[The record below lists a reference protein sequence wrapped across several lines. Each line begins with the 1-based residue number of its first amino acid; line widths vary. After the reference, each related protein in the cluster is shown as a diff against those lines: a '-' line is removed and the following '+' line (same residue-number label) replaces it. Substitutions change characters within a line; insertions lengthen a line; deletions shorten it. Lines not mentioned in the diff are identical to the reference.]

1 MKMQST
7 PQTNQISGPVPLS
20 FCIILYKDGR
30 IDRLVDRPLGEYL
43 TAISNAS
50 IAWIDCSTSDE
61 AKEIE
66 QIAQV
71 AAFSKIPIPKL
82 TTGFYSAY
90 EDYDTELGIML
101 PSATVKGE
109 KMMVHPLF
117 VLIRD
122 NFIITVH
129 SEEINRLLRFSRYAP
144 PFFKKI
150 AEEPMVDKITRI
162 LERIIDENNDRN
174 FEYLR
179 EIEMHGDQISKSLI
193 EENLAKRKIAH
204 DIYRMKH
211 VLIDYLNVLW
221 ATKDVVDSLRYGDAD
236 LITNDEKLL
245 GRIGI
250 LSDNIDRH
258 IELSEQM
265 SNVLSSGLEV
275 MQSIYNN
282 QLQSMNNRFALV
294 TAYLTVLGTA
304 FLVPNTIATIAGSGV
319 MGGTMAAQWWYIPLT
334 HPLHGDR
341 DCGFFALGAPRL
353 GDESGRLISGISAGR
368 VNAPFLIFFSSGSN
382 QSPMHCFT
390 TPNPASLSKN
400 IAPIRAST
408 VSARIVSSPSLRS
421 SFSPRPSRMNR
432 LIFNR
437 LPTFARVSFF
447 STGSLF
453 TVISPLVSR
462 PFSIR

>member
-1 MKMQST
+1 MFQNMGTNTQVGYFYTVTASIAPAREGRHSQHLRGTIMKMQST
-7 PQTNQISGPVPLS
+7 PQTPQLNGPVPIS
-20 FCIILYKDGR
+20 FCILLFPDGTIER
-30 IDRLVDRPLGEYL
+30 MVDQPLDEYF
-43 TAISNAS
+43 AAVQKAS
-50 IAWIDCSTSDE
+50 MVWIDCSTTEDE
-61 AKEIE
+61 KGIE
-66 QIAQV
+66 QIAQS
-71 AAFSKIPIPKL
+71 AGFSKIPIPKL

-101 PSATVKGE
+101 PSVTVKTE
-109 KMMVHPLF
+109 TMSVHPLF
-117 VLIRD
+117 VLIRE
-122 NFIITVH
+122 NIVITIH
-129 SEEINRLLRFSRYAP
+129 SDKINRLLRLSRYAP
-144 PFFKKI
+144 QFFKRI
-150 AEEPMVDKITRI
+150 STENIPDKITLM

-179 EIEMHGDQISKSLI
+179 EIEMHGDAISKSLI

-282 QLQSMNNRFALV
+282 QLQNLNNRFALV

-319 MGGTMAAQWWYIPLT
+319 MRGTMAAQWWYVPL
-334 HPLHGDR
+334 
-341 DCGFFALGAPRL
+341 
-353 GDESGRLISGISAGR
+353 LIG
-368 VNAPFLIFFSSGSN
+368 
-382 QSPMHCFT
+382 
-390 TPNPASLSKN
+390 
-400 IAPIRAST
+400 ST
-408 VSARIVSSPSLRS
+408 VIATL
-421 SFSPRPSRMNR
+421 
-432 LIFNR
+432 
-437 LPTFARVSFF
+437 VSF
-447 STGSLF
+447 LW
-453 TVISPLVSR
+453 VLHVWKKR
-462 PFSIR
+462 EEVE

>member
-7 PQTNQISGPVPLS
+7 PQQSQVTGPIPLS
-20 FCIILYKDGR
+20 FCIILFKDGR
-30 IDRLVDRPLGEYL
+30 IDRLMDRPLEEYL
-43 TAISNAS
+43 AAIRDAS
-50 IAWIDCSTSDE
+50 IAWIDYTTKEDD
-61 AKEIE
+61 KEIE
-66 QIAQV
+66 NIAQL
-71 AAFSKIPIPKL
+71 AGFSRIPVPKL

-101 PSATVKGE
+101 PSATVRAE
-109 KMMVHPLF
+109 KMSVHPLF

-122 NFIITVH
+122 NFILTVH
-129 SEEINRLLRFSRYAP
+129 CDEINRLLRFSRYAP
-144 PFFKKI
+144 QFLKKV
-150 AEEPMVDKITRI
+150 AEEPLVDRITRV

-179 EIEMHGDQISKSLI
+179 EIEMHGDAISKSLI

-221 ATKDVVDSLRYGDAD
+221 ATKDVVDSLRYGDSD
-236 LITNDEKLL
+236 LISNNEKLL

-282 QLQSMNNRFALV
+282 QLQSVNNRFALV

-304 FLVPNTIATIAGSGV
+304 LLVPNTIATIAGSGV
-319 MGGTMAAQWWYIPLT
+319 MGGTMGAQWWYVPL
-334 HPLHGDR
+334 
-341 DCGFFALGAPRL
+341 
-353 GDESGRLISGISAGR
+353 LILSTIVATA
-368 VNAPFLIFFSSGSN
+368 V
-382 QSPMHCFT
+382 
-390 TPNPASLSKN
+390 SL
-400 IAPIRAST
+400 
-408 VSARIVSSPSLRS
+408 LW
-421 SFSPRPSRMNR
+421 
-432 LIFNR
+432 
-437 LPTFARVSFF
+437 
-447 STGSLF
+447 
-453 TVISPLVSR
+453 VIHVWR
-462 PFSIR
+462 KREED

>member
-7 PQTNQISGPVPLS
+7 PQKPQVNGPVPLS
-20 FCIILYKDGR
+20 FCIVLNKDGK
-30 IDRLVDRPLGEYL
+30 IDRLLDRPLEEYL
-43 TAISNAS
+43 AAISDAG
-50 IAWIDCSTSDE
+50 IAWIDFSTKDDD
-61 AKEIE
+61 KEIE
-66 QIAQV
+66 YIAQIAG
-71 AAFSKIPIPKL
+71 FSKIPVPKL
-82 TTGFYSAY
+82 TAGFYSAY

-101 PSATVKGE
+101 PSATVRGE
-109 KMMVHPLF
+109 KMSVHPLF
-117 VLIRD
+117 ILIRD
-122 NFIITVH
+122 NFVLTVH
-129 SEEINRLLRFSRYAP
+129 CEEINRLLRFSRYAP

-150 AEEPMVDKITRI
+150 AEESLVDKITMV

-179 EIEMHGDQISKSLI
+179 EIEMHGDSISKSLI

-204 DIYRMKH
+204 DIYHMKH

-221 ATKDVVDSLRYGDAD
+221 STKDVVDSLRYGDAD

-282 QLQSMNNRFALV
+282 QLQNLNNRFALV

-319 MGGTMAAQWWYIPLT
+319 MGGKMGAQWWYVPLLILST
-334 HPLHGDR
+334 LVATLTSFLWVLHVWKMK
-341 DCGFFALGAPRL
+341 
-353 GDESGRLISGISAGR
+353 E
-368 VNAPFLIFFSSGSN
+368 
-382 QSPMHCFT
+382 
-390 TPNPASLSKN
+390 KE
-400 IAPIRAST
+400 
-408 VSARIVSSPSLRS
+408 
-421 SFSPRPSRMNR
+421 
-432 LIFNR
+432 
-437 LPTFARVSFF
+437 
-447 STGSLF
+447 
-453 TVISPLVSR
+453 
-462 PFSIR
+462 

>member
-7 PQTNQISGPVPLS
+7 PQKSQDTGPIPSS

-30 IDRLVDRPLGEYL
+30 IDRLMDRPLEEYL
-43 TAISNAS
+43 AAIRDAG
-50 IAWIDCSTSDE
+50 IAWIDYTTKEDD
-61 AKEIE
+61 KEIE
-66 QIAQV
+66 NIAQV
-71 AAFSKIPIPKL
+71 AGYSRIPIPKL
-82 TTGFYSAY
+82 TKGFYSAY

-101 PSATVKGE
+101 PSATVRVE
-109 KMMVHPLF
+109 KMSVHPIF

-122 NFIITVH
+122 NLVLTVH
-129 SEEINRLLRFSRYAP
+129 CNEINRLLRFSRYAP
-144 PFFKKI
+144 KLFKQI
-150 AEEPMVDKITRI
+150 AEKPLEDKISMV

-179 EIEMHGDQISKSLI
+179 QIEMHGDAISKSLI
-193 EENLAKRKIAH
+193 EENLAKREIAH

-282 QLQSMNNRFALV
+282 QLQTMNNRFALV

-304 FLVPNTIATIAGSGV
+304 LLVPNTIATIAGSGV
-319 MGGTMAAQWWYIPLT
+319 MGGTMGEQSWYMPL
-334 HPLHGDR
+334 
-341 DCGFFALGAPRL
+341 
-353 GDESGRLISGISAGR
+353 LIISTIVATA
-368 VNAPFLIFFSSGSN
+368 V
-382 QSPMHCFT
+382 
-390 TPNPASLSKN
+390 SL
-400 IAPIRAST
+400 
-408 VSARIVSSPSLRS
+408 LW
-421 SFSPRPSRMNR
+421 
-432 LIFNR
+432 
-437 LPTFARVSFF
+437 
-447 STGSLF
+447 
-453 TVISPLVSR
+453 VIHVWR
-462 PFSIR
+462 KREED

>member
-7 PQTNQISGPVPLS
+7 PQTHKINGPIPLS

-30 IDRLVDRPLGEYL
+30 IDRLVDRSISEYL
-43 TAISNAS
+43 TEISNAS
-50 IAWIDCSTSDE
+50 IAWIDCSTSDDD
-61 AKEIE
+61 KEIE

-71 AAFSKIPIPKL
+71 AGFNKIPIPKL

-101 PSATVKGE
+101 PSATVKAE

-122 NFIITVH
+122 NFILTVH
-129 SEEINRLLRFSRYAP
+129 SGEINRLLRFSRYAP
-144 PFFKKI
+144 QFFKKI
-150 AEEPMVDKITRI
+150 AEETSVDKITLT

-236 LITNDEKLL
+236 LITNNEKLL

-304 FLVPNTIATIAGSGV
+304 FLVPNTIATIAGSGL
-319 MGGTMAAQWWYIPLT
+319 MEGKMAAQWWYLPL
-334 HPLHGDR
+334 
-341 DCGFFALGAPRL
+341 
-353 GDESGRLISGISAGR
+353 LILSTLVAT
-368 VNAPFLIFFSSGSN
+368 A
-382 QSPMHCFT
+382 
-390 TPNPASLSKN
+390 ASLLW
-400 IAPIRAST
+400 
-408 VSARIVSSPSLRS
+408 VLHVW
-421 SFSPRPSRMNR
+421 RMK
-432 LIFNR
+432 
-437 LPTFARVSFF
+437 SDD
-447 STGSLF
+447 
-453 TVISPLVSR
+453 
-462 PFSIR
+462 

>member
-7 PQTNQISGPVPLS
+7 PHPSKMNGPVPLS
-20 FCIILYKDGR
+20 FCILLHSDGK
-30 IDRLVDRPLGEYL
+30 IDRLIDRPLDEYL
-43 TAISNAS
+43 AAIPAVSL
-50 IAWIDCSTSDE
+50 AWIDCSTKDDE
-61 AKEIE
+61 KEIE
-66 QIAQV
+66 KIAQ
-71 AAFSKIPIPKL
+71 AARFIKIPIPKL

-101 PSATVKGE
+101 PSVTVKGE
-109 KMMVHPLF
+109 KTTVHPLF
-117 VLIRD
+117 ILIRD

-129 SEEINRLLRFSRYAP
+129 SDEINRLLRLSRYAP
-144 PFFKKI
+144 QFFKRI
-150 AEEPMVDKITRI
+150 STESTPDKMTLM

-179 EIEMHGDQISKSLI
+179 EIEMHGDTISRSLI
-193 EENLAKRKIAH
+193 EENVAKRQIAH

-236 LITNDEKLL
+236 IITNDEKLL

-282 QLQSMNNRFALV
+282 QLQNMNNRFALV

-304 FLVPNTIATIAGSGV
+304 FLVPNTIATIAGSGI
-319 MGGTMAAQWWYIPLT
+319 MRGTMAEQWWYLPL
-334 HPLHGDR
+334 LV
-341 DCGFFALGAPRL
+341 
-353 GDESGRLISGISAGR
+353 I
-368 VNAPFLIFFSSGSN
+368 
-382 QSPMHCFT
+382 
-390 TPNPASLSKN
+390 
-400 IAPIRAST
+400 ST
-408 VSARIVSSPSLRS
+408 VVATLF
-421 SFSPRPSRMNR
+421 SFLWVLHVWRKKEDY
-432 LIFNR
+432 
-437 LPTFARVSFF
+437 
-447 STGSLF
+447 
-453 TVISPLVSR
+453 
-462 PFSIR
+462 